1 MQKQKTMYFLR
12 KRKSIHMWNRKMS
25 ENNSKNVH
33 DQIQDDVK
41 EYMTNTSS
49 SVLDFALVNAIKSC
63 QNNLN
68 DLCEN

>member
-1 MQKQKTMYFLR
+1 
-12 KRKSIHMWNRKMS
+12 MWNRKMS